1 MFAACLLLVSAI
13 IGGTLLTFLFDRSAP
28 RAARICMGASLGP
41 ALLACV
47 GFVFALW
54 LGLNAASIALSAAVL
69 LLPFLLLLSSG
80 YRAQV
85 IAQFAPRVRAPS
97 QSSGSKVG
105 YLFFYVIIAVILGMV
120 FSRAVF
126 ERPDGIFTGIANNLG
141 DLPLHL
147 QVINSFTQG
156 QNLPPQDP
164 TYAGVRFAYPFLV
177 DFLAAMLVRAGA
189 GVIFAMWLQNM
200 VMALAFVGL
209 LHYWTILITRNRL
222 AGIIAPLLVLFNG
235 GLGWWLLFSDVSSG
249 EGFFST
255 LANLQHDYTI
265 VPNSILRW
273 GNSLTTLFVPQRS
286 ILFGLPLA
294 ITIFCQWWLGISQQE
309 DALSSAA
316 DLTADT
322 GLEQQSVV
330 KATKLPKSRRKALRK
345 TGALPQPEP

>member
-1 MFAACLLLVSAI
+1 
-13 IGGTLLTFLFDRSAP
+13 
-28 RAARICMGASLGP
+28 MGASLGP
-41 ALLACV
+41 ALLASV

-126 ERPDGIFTGIANNLG
+126 ERTDGIFTGIANNLG

-147 QVINSFTQG
+147 QVINSFAQG
-156 QNLPPQDP
+156 NNLPPEDP

-177 DFLAAMLVRAGA
+177 DFMAAMLVRAGA
-189 GVIFAMWLQNM
+189 GVIAAMWLQNM
-200 VMALAFVGL
+200 VLALALVGS
-209 LHYWTILITRNRL
+209 LHYWTLLLTRNRL
-222 AGIIAPLLVLFNG
+222 AGMIAPLLVLFSG
-235 GLGWWLLFSDVSSG
+235 GLGWWLLFPDASSADS
-249 EGFFST
+249 F
-255 LANLQHDYTI
+255 LALLTNLPHDYTI
-265 VPNSILRW
+265 INLPNSILRW
-273 GNSLTTLFVPQRS
+273 GNSLITLFVPQRS

-294 ITIFCQWWLGISQQE
+294 ILVFCQWWMAISQLEICLAGQ
-309 DALSSAA
+309 SAVA
-316 DLTADT
+316 GKNNAPP
-322 GLEQQSVV
+322 
-330 KATKLPKSRRKALRK
+330 AFCR
-345 TGALPQPEP
+345 